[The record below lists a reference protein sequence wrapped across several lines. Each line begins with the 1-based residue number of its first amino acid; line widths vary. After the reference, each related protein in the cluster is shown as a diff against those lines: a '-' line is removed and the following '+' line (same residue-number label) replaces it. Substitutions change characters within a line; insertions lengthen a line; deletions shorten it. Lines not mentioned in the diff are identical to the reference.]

1 MITLVIGGQY
11 GGEGKGKIAAFL
23 SSKEEFTAVCRTG
36 GVNSKHTV
44 VQNGKQYDLRQIP
57 TAAAVRMPAK
67 IIYGAGSLVH
77 VPTLFEEMKLL
88 NVPRSAI
95 LIDKQTGI
103 ITEDC
108 ILDERGDPLY
118 KELGSTLTGV
128 NYATARRAL
137 RKLTLAKDV
146 PELQGM
152 TGDVAETLARYIQSG
167 KNILVEGHQSMGLS
181 NYHGD
186 YPYTT
191 SRDSTAAELLSE
203 LGVGPR
209 VALRIIVVIKA
220 FPTRNHNGRLP
231 NEMTIT
237 EADALGIEEYGGG
250 SWGIKNNR
258 RRVAR
263 IEHQDIRRAVLLNT
277 ATELALTGADYLD
290 HKLIRATSSSNLSA
304 EVQSF
309 IRDIENAAEVP
320 VTLISTGPQTE
331 AMIEIES
338 LPDDITQRISTSPL
352 LGKPVIK

>member
-1 MITLVIGGQY
+1 MGVRAKAKLPLFYQAKKSSQQY
-11 GGEGKGKIAAFL
+11 
-23 SSKEEFTAVCRTG
+23 
-36 GVNSKHTV
+36 V
-44 VQNGKQYDLRQIP
+44 VQVASTLNTPLFRMASSTTYDRSLLLRP
-57 TAAAVRMPAK
+57 SKCRERLSMAP
-67 IIYGAGSLVH
+67 VH
-77 VPTLFEEMKLL
+77 SFM
-88 NVPRSAI
+88 
-95 LIDKQTGI
+95 
-103 ITEDC
+103 
-108 ILDERGDPLY
+108 Y

-152 TGDVAETLARYIQSG
+152 TGDVAETLARYIQSE

-237 EADALGIEEYGGG
+237 EANALGIKEYGGG

-263 IEHQDIRRAVLLNT
+263 IEHQDIKRAVLLNT

-309 IRDIENAAEVP
+309 IRDIENVAEVP
-320 VTLISTGPQTE
+320 VTLVSTGPQTE